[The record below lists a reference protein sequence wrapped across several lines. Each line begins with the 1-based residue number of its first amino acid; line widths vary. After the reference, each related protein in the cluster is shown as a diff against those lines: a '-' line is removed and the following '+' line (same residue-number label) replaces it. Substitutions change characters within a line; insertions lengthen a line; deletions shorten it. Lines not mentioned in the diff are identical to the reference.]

1 MNTTLTTKRAVGYLR
16 VSTPGQTGNNHS
28 SLETQES
35 RYKEYCQRNDLLPL
49 CHFVDIVS
57 GRRDDRKEYRRMVEY
72 AIQGNTDVIVVQYL
86 DRFGRNPREILQRY
100 WELQD
105 AGVSVVATDEDIN
118 EELIL
123 LIKAGIAGAE
133 SRRTSERVRANM
145 SRAVEKGVHA
155 ARAPFGLRRIYHGK
169 EVSWEKDP
177 VEASAVKE
185 MYRLSVEE
193 NRGYKAIA
201 DLLNEAGHHARSGR
215 PFSSFTIQRVLSNE
229 AMMGDLTYGKKP
241 KKGNPQQELVRVKAF
256 FPAIFNET
264 EWTTL
269 QKRLEIRRE
278 SSRGRAHSSEY
289 LLSGIARCGY
299 CGGPMTGKAAASYKG
314 RQYRNYWCSRATRS
328 RALCE
333 HYNGHSTT
341 KLESAVLEYLSQF
354 SDPEIVKQHI
364 ESADQAEL
372 TARETELKDIE
383 LALADLDSQFTQN
396 LGFMRRGVLNE
407 QEFVK
412 ANNLAREQVSALQAQ
427 KGSLAEWVDEQKE
440 REQTTERVPGMVK
453 TFIEDFQAM
462 EPRVRKSHL
471 QTILKSA
478 HVRRNSIELE
488 FRT

>member
-1 MNTTLTTKRAVGYLR
+1 
-16 VSTPGQTGNNHS
+16 
-28 SLETQES
+28 
-35 RYKEYCQRNDLLPL
+35 
-49 CHFVDIVS
+49 
-57 GRRDDRKEYRRMVEY
+57 MVEY

-412 ANNLAREQVSALQAQ
+412 ANNLAREQVSALQTQ
-427 KGSLAEWVDEQKE
+427 KGSLAEWVDQQKE
-440 REQTTERVPGMVK
+440 RDQTTERVPGMVK

>member
-412 ANNLAREQVSALQAQ
+412 ANNLAREQVSALQTQ
-427 KGSLAEWVDEQKE
+427 KGSLAEWVDKQKE
-440 REQTTERVPGMVK
+440 RDQTTERVPGMVK